1 MRYFGTD
8 GIRGR
13 AYETLTESLAIKVGK
28 SLSLIDSE
36 LVIIGYDTRQ
46 SNHMLANGIALGA
59 LSVNKKVID
68 VGVIP
73 TPGIA
78 FNSIK
83 KHCIGIMITASHNPY
98 QDNGIKIFYDGLKLD
113 NELQQRIEDYI
124 DEASDEVN
132 VSLNLV
138 KNDLSLVKRYEK
150 FLLNIAYNTDLKIVL
165 DTANGA
171 TYQVADNVFSKIT
184 NNLIVVANTPNGINI
199 NENVGSTHIDNL
211 VKEVLKHKANIGFSF
226 DGDGDRML
234 VVDELGNVHT
244 GDEIIYVLAKN
255 KKEKKALLNNS
266 VVLTIMSNLG
276 IISSLKDNNIDVV
289 TTSVGDI
296 NVLEEMLKNNYVLGG
311 ENSGHLIQLEYLPT
325 GDGILAAISLLNV
338 LIEENKKLSELTNNI
353 KIYPDRLDNLKVKDK
368 SVIKNQQ
375 VIDLVN
381 NYKKQ
386 YEDIQLVVRAS
397 GTEDLVRVSCC
408 YKDLNTMNEIVDN
421 VVNLIKSLDK

>member
-1 MRYFGTD
+1 MKYFGTD
-8 GIRGR
+8 GIRGK

-83 KHCIGIMITASHNPY
+83 KHCIGVMITASHNPY

-113 NELQQRIEDYI
+113 NELQEKIEEYI
-124 DEASDEVN
+124 DQSNDGVD
-132 VSLNLV
+132 VSLELV
-138 KNDLSLVKRYEK
+138 KKDSSLVKRYEK
-150 FLLNIAYNTDLKIVL
+150 FLLNTAYNTDLKIVL

-184 NNLIVVANTPNGINI
+184 NNLVVIANNPDGKNI
-199 NENVGSTHIDNL
+199 NEGVGSTHIENL
-211 VKEVLKHKANIGFSF
+211 VAAVKENNANIGFSF

-255 KKEKKALLNNS
+255 KKEKKTLVNNS

-276 IISSLKDNNIDVV
+276 IISSLKDNNINVV

-296 NVLEEMLKNNYVLGG
+296 NVLEEMLRNNYVLGG

-325 GDGILAAISLLNV
+325 GDGILAAIGLLNV
-338 LIEENKKLSELTNNI
+338 LIEENKSLSELTNNI
-353 KIYPDRLDNLKVKDK
+353 KIYPDRLVNLKVKDK
-368 SVIKNQQ
+368 QIAKDVQ
-375 VIDLVN
+375 VINLIN
-381 NYKKQ
+381 KYLNE

-397 GTEDLVRVSCC
+397 GTEDLLRVSCC
-408 YKDLNTMNEIVDN
+408 YKDETIMNEIVAS
-421 VVNLIKSLDK
+421 VVDLIKSLDK

>member
-1 MRYFGTD
+1 MKYFGTD
-8 GIRGR
+8 GIRGK

-83 KHCIGIMITASHNPY
+83 KHCIGVMITASHNPY

-113 NELQQRIEDYI
+113 NELQEKIEEYI
-124 DEASDEVN
+124 DKSNDGVD
-132 VSLNLV
+132 VSLELV
-138 KNDLSLVKRYEK
+138 KKDSSLVKRYEK
-150 FLLNIAYNTDLKIVL
+150 FLLNTAYNTGLKIVL

-184 NNLIVVANTPNGINI
+184 NNLVVIANNPDGKNI
-199 NENVGSTHIDNL
+199 NEGVGSTHIENL
-211 VKEVLKHKANIGFSF
+211 VAAVKENNANIGFSF

-255 KKEKKALLNNS
+255 KKEKKTLVKNS

-276 IISSLKDNNIDVV
+276 IISSLKDNNINVV
-289 TTSVGDI
+289 TSSVGDI
-296 NVLEEMLKNNYVLGG
+296 NVLEEMLRNNYVLGG

-338 LIEENKKLSELTNNI
+338 LVEENKPLSKLTNNI
-353 KIYPDRLDNLKVKDK
+353 KIYPDRLVNLKVKDK
-368 SVIKNQQ
+368 QIAKDVQ
-375 VIDLVN
+375 VINLIN
-381 NYKKQ
+381 KYLNE

-397 GTEDLVRVSCC
+397 GTEDLLRVSCC
-408 YKDLNTMNEIVDN
+408 YKDETIMNEIVDS
-421 VVNLIKSLDK
+421 VVDLIKSLDK

>member
-1 MRYFGTD
+1 MKYFGTD
-8 GIRGR
+8 GIRGK

-83 KHCIGIMITASHNPY
+83 KHCIGVMITASHNPY

-113 NELQQRIEDYI
+113 NELQEKIEEYI
-124 DEASDEVN
+124 DKSNDGVD
-132 VSLNLV
+132 VSLELV
-138 KNDLSLVKRYEK
+138 KKDSSLVKRYEK
-150 FLLNIAYNTDLKIVL
+150 FLLNTAYNTDLKIVL

-171 TYQVADNVFSKIT
+171 TYQVANNVFSKIT
-184 NNLIVVANTPNGINI
+184 NNLVVIANNPDGKNI
-199 NENVGSTHIDNL
+199 NEGVGSTHIENL
-211 VKEVLKHKANIGFSF
+211 VAAVKENNANIGFSF

-255 KKEKKALLNNS
+255 KKEKKTLVNNS

-276 IISSLKDNNIDVV
+276 IISSLKDNNINVV

-325 GDGILAAISLLNV
+325 GDGILAAIGLLNV
-338 LIEENKKLSELTNNI
+338 LIEENKSLSELTNNI
-353 KIYPDRLDNLKVKDK
+353 KIYPDRLVNLKVKDK
-368 SVIKNQQ
+368 QIAKDVQ
-375 VIDLVN
+375 VINLIN
-381 NYKKQ
+381 KYLNE

-397 GTEDLVRVSCC
+397 GTEDLLRVSCC
-408 YKDLNTMNEIVDN
+408 YKDETIMNEIVDS
-421 VVNLIKSLDK
+421 VVDLIKSLDK

>member
-1 MRYFGTD
+1 MKYFGTD
-8 GIRGR
+8 GIRGK

-83 KHCIGIMITASHNPY
+83 KHCIGVMITASHNPY

-113 NELQQRIEDYI
+113 NELQEKIEEYI
-124 DEASDEVN
+124 DKSNDGVD
-132 VSLNLV
+132 VSLELV
-138 KNDLSLVKRYEK
+138 KKDSSLVKRYEK
-150 FLLNIAYNTDLKIVL
+150 FLLNTAYNTGLKIVL

-184 NNLIVVANTPNGINI
+184 NNLVVIANNPDGKNI
-199 NENVGSTHIDNL
+199 NEGVGSTHIENL
-211 VKEVLKHKANIGFSF
+211 VAAVKENNANIGFSF

-255 KKEKKALLNNS
+255 KKEKKTLVNNS

-276 IISSLKDNNIDVV
+276 IISSLKDNNINVV

-296 NVLEEMLKNNYVLGG
+296 NVLEEMLRNNYVLGG

-338 LIEENKKLSELTNNI
+338 LVEENKPLSKLTNNI
-353 KIYPDRLDNLKVKDK
+353 KIYPDRLVNLKVKDK
-368 SVIKNQQ
+368 QIAKDVQ
-375 VIDLVN
+375 VINLIN
-381 NYKKQ
+381 KYLNE

-397 GTEDLVRVSCC
+397 GTEDLLRVSCC
-408 YKDLNTMNEIVDN
+408 YKDETIMNEIVDS
-421 VVNLIKSLDK
+421 VVDLIKSLDK

>member
-1 MRYFGTD
+1 MKYFGTD
-8 GIRGR
+8 GIRGK

-83 KHCIGIMITASHNPY
+83 KHCIGVMITASHNPY

-113 NELQQRIEDYI
+113 NELQEKIEEYI
-124 DEASDEVN
+124 DKSNDGVD
-132 VSLNLV
+132 VSLELV
-138 KNDLSLVKRYEK
+138 KKDSSLVKRYEK
-150 FLLNIAYNTDLKIVL
+150 FLLNTAYNTGLKIVL

-184 NNLIVVANTPNGINI
+184 NNLVVIANNPDGKNI
-199 NENVGSTHIDNL
+199 NEGVGSTHIENL
-211 VKEVLKHKANIGFSF
+211 VAAVKENNANIGFSF

-255 KKEKKALLNNS
+255 KKEKKTLVNNS

-276 IISSLKDNNIDVV
+276 IINSLKDNNINVV

-296 NVLEEMLKNNYVLGG
+296 NVLEEMLRNNYVLGG

-338 LIEENKKLSELTNNI
+338 LVEENKPLSKLTNNI
-353 KIYPDRLDNLKVKDK
+353 KIYPDRLVNLKVKDK
-368 SVIKNQQ
+368 QIAKDVQ
-375 VIDLVN
+375 VINLIN
-381 NYKKQ
+381 KYLNE

-397 GTEDLVRVSCC
+397 GTEDLLRVSCC
-408 YKDLNTMNEIVDN
+408 YKDETIMNEIVDS
-421 VVNLIKSLDK
+421 VVDLIKSLDK

>member
-113 NELQQRIEDYI
+113 NELQQKIEEYI

-184 NNLIVVANTPNGINI
+184 NNLIVVANDPNGINI

-211 VKEVLKHKANIGFSF
+211 VKEVVKNNADIGFSF

-255 KKEKKALLNNS
+255 KKEKKVLLNNS

-296 NVLEEMLKNNYVLGG
+296 NVLEEMLKNNYILGG

-368 SVIKNQQ
+368 SVIKDQQ

-408 YKDLNTMNEIVDN
+408 YKDLNTMNEIVDS

>member
-1 MRYFGTD
+1 MKYFGTD
-8 GIRGR
+8 GIRGK

-83 KHCIGIMITASHNPY
+83 KHCIGVMITASHNPY

-113 NELQQRIEDYI
+113 NELQEKIEEYI
-124 DEASDEVN
+124 DQSNDEVK
-132 VSLNLV
+132 VSLELV
-138 KNDLSLVKRYEK
+138 KKDSSLVKRYEK
-150 FLLNIAYNTDLKIVL
+150 FLLNTAYNTDLKIVL

-184 NNLIVVANTPNGINI
+184 NNLVVIANNPDGKNI
-199 NENVGSTHIDNL
+199 NEGVGSTHIENL
-211 VKEVLKHKANIGFSF
+211 VAAVKENNANIGFSF

-255 KKEKKALLNNS
+255 KKEKKTLVNNS

-276 IISSLKDNNIDVV
+276 IISSLKDNNINVV

-296 NVLEEMLKNNYVLGG
+296 NVLEEMLRNNYVLGG

-338 LIEENKKLSELTNNI
+338 LVEENKSLSELTNNI
-353 KIYPDRLDNLKVKDK
+353 KIYPDRLVNLKVKDK
-368 SVIKNQQ
+368 QIAKDVQ
-375 VIDLVN
+375 VINLIN
-381 NYKKQ
+381 KYLNE

-397 GTEDLVRVSCC
+397 GTEDLLRVSCC
-408 YKDLNTMNEIVDN
+408 YKDETIMNEIVDS
-421 VVNLIKSLDK
+421 VVDLIKSLDK

>member
-1 MRYFGTD
+1 MKYFGTD
-8 GIRGR
+8 GIRGK

-83 KHCIGIMITASHNPY
+83 KHCIGVMITASHNPY

-113 NELQQRIEDYI
+113 NELQEKIEEYI
-124 DEASDEVN
+124 DQSNDGVD
-132 VSLNLV
+132 VSLELV
-138 KNDLSLVKRYEK
+138 KKDSSLVKRYEK
-150 FLLNIAYNTDLKIVL
+150 FLLNTAYNTDLKIVL

-184 NNLIVVANTPNGINI
+184 NNLVVIANNPDGKNI
-199 NENVGSTHIDNL
+199 NEGVGSTHIENL
-211 VKEVLKHKANIGFSF
+211 VAAVKENNANIGFSF

-255 KKEKKALLNNS
+255 KKEKKTLVNNS

-276 IISSLKDNNIDVV
+276 IISSLKDNNINVV

-296 NVLEEMLKNNYVLGG
+296 NVLEEMLRNNYVLGG

-325 GDGILAAISLLNV
+325 GDGILAAIGLLNV
-338 LIEENKKLSELTNNI
+338 LIEENKPLSELTNNI
-353 KIYPDRLDNLKVKDK
+353 KIYPDRLVNLKVKDK
-368 SVIKNQQ
+368 QIAKDVQ
-375 VIDLVN
+375 VINLIN
-381 NYKKQ
+381 KYLNE

-397 GTEDLVRVSCC
+397 GTEDLLRVSCC
-408 YKDLNTMNEIVDN
+408 YKDETIMNEIVDS
-421 VVNLIKSLDK
+421 VVDLIKSLDK

>member
-1 MRYFGTD
+1 MKYFGTD
-8 GIRGR
+8 GIRGK

-78 FNSIK
+78 YNSIK
-83 KHCIGIMITASHNPY
+83 KHCIGVMITASHNPY
-98 QDNGIKIFYDGLKLD
+98 QDNGIKIFYNGLKLD
-113 NELQQRIEDYI
+113 NELQEKIEEYI
-124 DEASDEVN
+124 DQSNDGVD
-132 VSLNLV
+132 VSLELV
-138 KNDLSLVKRYEK
+138 KKDSSLVKRYEK
-150 FLLNIAYNTDLKIVL
+150 FLLNTAYNTDFKIVL

-184 NNLIVVANTPNGINI
+184 NNLVVIANNPDGKNI
-199 NENVGSTHIDNL
+199 NEGVGSTHIENL
-211 VKEVLKHKANIGFSF
+211 VAAVKASNANIGFSF

-255 KKEKKALLNNS
+255 KKEKKTLVNNS

-276 IISSLKDNNIDVV
+276 IISSLKDNNINVV

-296 NVLEEMLKNNYVLGG
+296 NVLEEMLRNNYVLGG

-325 GDGILAAISLLNV
+325 GDGILAAIGLLNV
-338 LIEENKKLSELTNNI
+338 LIEENKPLSKLTNNI
-353 KIYPDRLDNLKVKDK
+353 KIYPDRLVNLKVKDK
-368 SVIKNQQ
+368 QIAKDVQ
-375 VIDLVN
+375 VINLIN
-381 NYKKQ
+381 KYLNE

-397 GTEDLVRVSCC
+397 GTEDLLRVSCC
-408 YKDLNTMNEIVDN
+408 YKDETIMNEIVDS
-421 VVNLIKSLDK
+421 VVDLIKSLDK

>member
-408 YKDLNTMNEIVDN
+408 YKDLNTMNEIVDS

>member
-1 MRYFGTD
+1 MKYFGTD
-8 GIRGR
+8 GIRGK
-13 AYETLTESLAIKVGK
+13 AYETLNESLAIKVGK

-83 KHCIGIMITASHNPY
+83 KHCIGVMITASHNPY
-98 QDNGIKIFYDGLKLD
+98 QDNVIKIFYDGLKLD
-113 NELQQRIEDYI
+113 NELQEKIEEYI
-124 DEASDEVN
+124 DKSNDGVD
-132 VSLNLV
+132 VSLELV
-138 KNDLSLVKRYEK
+138 KKDSSLVKRYEK
-150 FLLNIAYNTDLKIVL
+150 FLLNTAYNTGLKIVL

-184 NNLIVVANTPNGINI
+184 NNLVVIANNPDGKNI
-199 NENVGSTHIDNL
+199 NEGVGSTHIENL
-211 VKEVLKHKANIGFSF
+211 VAAVKENNANIGFSF

-255 KKEKKALLNNS
+255 KKEKKTLVNNS

-276 IISSLKDNNIDVV
+276 IINSLKDNNINVV

-296 NVLEEMLKNNYVLGG
+296 NVLEEMLRNNYVLGG

-338 LIEENKKLSELTNNI
+338 LVEENKPLSKLTNNI
-353 KIYPDRLDNLKVKDK
+353 KIYPDRLVNLKVKDK
-368 SVIKNQQ
+368 QIAKDVQ
-375 VIDLVN
+375 VINLIN
-381 NYKKQ
+381 KYLNE

-397 GTEDLVRVSCC
+397 GTEDLLRVSCC
-408 YKDLNTMNEIVDN
+408 YKDETIMNEIVDS
-421 VVNLIKSLDK
+421 VVDLIKSLDK

>member
-1 MRYFGTD
+1 MKYFGTD
-8 GIRGR
+8 GIRGK

-83 KHCIGIMITASHNPY
+83 KHCIGVMITASHNPY

-113 NELQQRIEDYI
+113 NELQEKIEEYI
-124 DEASDEVN
+124 DQSNDGVD
-132 VSLNLV
+132 VSLELV
-138 KNDLSLVKRYEK
+138 KKDGSLVKRYEK
-150 FLLNIAYNTDLKIVL
+150 FLLNTAYNTDLKIVL

-184 NNLIVVANTPNGINI
+184 NNLVVIANNPDGKNI
-199 NENVGSTHIDNL
+199 NEGVGSTHIENL
-211 VKEVLKHKANIGFSF
+211 VAAVKENNANIGFSF

-255 KKEKKALLNNS
+255 KKEKKTLVNNS

-276 IISSLKDNNIDVV
+276 IISSLKDNNINVV

-296 NVLEEMLKNNYVLGG
+296 NVLEEMLRNNYVLGG

-338 LIEENKKLSELTNNI
+338 LVEENKPLSKLTNNI
-353 KIYPDRLDNLKVKDK
+353 KIYPDRLVNLKVKDK
-368 SVIKNQQ
+368 QIAKDVQ
-375 VIDLVN
+375 VINLIN
-381 NYKKQ
+381 KYLNE

-397 GTEDLVRVSCC
+397 GTEDLLRVSCC
-408 YKDLNTMNEIVDN
+408 YKDETIMNEIVDS
-421 VVNLIKSLDK
+421 VVDLIKSLDK

>member
-1 MRYFGTD
+1 MKYFGTD
-8 GIRGR
+8 GIRGK

-83 KHCIGIMITASHNPY
+83 KHCIGVMITASHNPY

-113 NELQQRIEDYI
+113 NELQEKIEEYI
-124 DEASDEVN
+124 DQSNDGVD
-132 VSLNLV
+132 VSLELV
-138 KNDLSLVKRYEK
+138 KKDSSLVKRYEK
-150 FLLNIAYNTDLKIVL
+150 FLLNTAYNTDLKIVL

-171 TYQVADNVFSKIT
+171 TYQVANNVFSKIT
-184 NNLIVVANTPNGINI
+184 NNLVVIANNPDGKNI
-199 NENVGSTHIDNL
+199 NEGVGSTHIENL
-211 VKEVLKHKANIGFSF
+211 VAAVKENNANIGFSF

-255 KKEKKALLNNS
+255 KKEKKTLVNNS

-276 IISSLKDNNIDVV
+276 IISSLKDNNINVV

-296 NVLEEMLKNNYVLGG
+296 NVLEEMLRNNYVLGG

-325 GDGILAAISLLNV
+325 GDGILAAIGLLNV
-338 LIEENKKLSELTNNI
+338 LIEENKPLSELTNNI
-353 KIYPDRLDNLKVKDK
+353 KIYPDRLVNLKVKDK
-368 SVIKNQQ
+368 QIAKDVQ
-375 VIDLVN
+375 VINLIN
-381 NYKKQ
+381 KYLNE

-397 GTEDLVRVSCC
+397 GTEDLLRVSCC
-408 YKDLNTMNEIVDN
+408 YKDETIMNEIVDS
-421 VVNLIKSLDK
+421 VVDLIKSLDK

>member
-28 SLSLIDSE
+28 SLSLINSE

-113 NELQQRIEDYI
+113 NELQQKIEEYI
-124 DEASDEVN
+124 DEASDEVY

-150 FLLNIAYNTDLKIVL
+150 FLLNTAYNTDLKIVL

-184 NNLIVVANTPNGINI
+184 NNLIVVANDPDGINI

-211 VKEVLKHKANIGFSF
+211 VKEVVKNNADIGFSF

-353 KIYPDRLDNLKVKDK
+353 KIYPDRLDNLKVTDK
-368 SVIKNQQ
+368 SVIKDQQ

-408 YKDLNTMNEIVDN
+408 YKDLNTMNEIVDS

>member
-1 MRYFGTD
+1 MKYFGTD
-8 GIRGR
+8 GIRGK

-28 SLSLIDSE
+28 SLSLINSE

-83 KHCIGIMITASHNPY
+83 KHCIGVMITASHNPY

-113 NELQQRIEDYI
+113 NELQEKIEEYI
-124 DEASDEVN
+124 DKSNDGVD
-132 VSLNLV
+132 VSLELV
-138 KNDLSLVKRYEK
+138 KKDSSLVKRYEK
-150 FLLNIAYNTDLKIVL
+150 FLLNTAYNTGLKIVL

-184 NNLIVVANTPNGINI
+184 NNLVVIANNPDGKNI
-199 NENVGSTHIDNL
+199 NEGVGSTHIENL
-211 VKEVLKHKANIGFSF
+211 VAAVKENNANIGFSF

-255 KKEKKALLNNS
+255 KKEKKTLVNNS

-276 IISSLKDNNIDVV
+276 IISSLKDNNINVV

-296 NVLEEMLKNNYVLGG
+296 NVLEEMLRNNYVLGG

-338 LIEENKKLSELTNNI
+338 LVEENKPLSKLTNNI
-353 KIYPDRLDNLKVKDK
+353 KIYPDRLVNLKVKDK
-368 SVIKNQQ
+368 QIAKDVQ
-375 VIDLVN
+375 VINLIN
-381 NYKKQ
+381 KYLNE

-397 GTEDLVRVSCC
+397 GTEDLLRVSCC
-408 YKDLNTMNEIVDN
+408 YKDETIMNEIVDS
-421 VVNLIKSLDK
+421 VVDLIKSLDK

>member
-28 SLSLIDSE
+28 SLSLINSE

-184 NNLIVVANTPNGINI
+184 NNLIVVANDPDGINI

-211 VKEVLKHKANIGFSF
+211 VKEVLKHNADIGFSF

-368 SVIKNQQ
+368 SVIKDQQ

-408 YKDLNTMNEIVDN
+408 YKDLNTMNEIVDS

>member
-1 MRYFGTD
+1 MKYFGTD
-8 GIRGR
+8 GIRGK

-83 KHCIGIMITASHNPY
+83 KHCIGVMITASHNPY

-113 NELQQRIEDYI
+113 NELQEKIEEYI
-124 DEASDEVN
+124 DQSNDGVD
-132 VSLNLV
+132 VSLELV
-138 KNDLSLVKRYEK
+138 KKDSSLVKRYEK
-150 FLLNIAYNTDLKIVL
+150 FLLNTAYNTDLKIVL

-171 TYQVADNVFSKIT
+171 TYQVADDVFSKIT
-184 NNLIVVANTPNGINI
+184 NNLVVIANNPDGKNI
-199 NENVGSTHIDNL
+199 NEGVGSTHIENL
-211 VKEVLKHKANIGFSF
+211 VAAVKASNANIGFSF

-255 KKEKKALLNNS
+255 KKEKKTLVNNS

-276 IISSLKDNNIDVV
+276 IISSLKDNNINVV

-296 NVLEEMLKNNYVLGG
+296 NVLEEMLRNNYVLGG

-338 LIEENKKLSELTNNI
+338 LIEENKPLSELTNNI
-353 KIYPDRLDNLKVKDK
+353 KIYPDRLVNLKVKDK
-368 SVIKNQQ
+368 QIAKDVQ
-375 VIDLVN
+375 VINLIN
-381 NYKKQ
+381 KYLNE

-397 GTEDLVRVSCC
+397 GTEDLLRVSCC
-408 YKDLNTMNEIVDN
+408 YKDETIMNEIVDS
-421 VVNLIKSLDK
+421 VVDLIKSLDK

>member
-1 MRYFGTD
+1 MKYFGTD
-8 GIRGR
+8 GIRGK

-83 KHCIGIMITASHNPY
+83 KHCIGVMITASHNPY

-113 NELQQRIEDYI
+113 NELQEKIEEYI
-124 DEASDEVN
+124 DKSNDGVD
-132 VSLNLV
+132 VSLELV
-138 KNDLSLVKRYEK
+138 KKDSSLVKRYEK
-150 FLLNIAYNTDLKIVL
+150 FLLNTAYNTDLKIVL

-184 NNLIVVANTPNGINI
+184 NNLVVIANNPDGKNI
-199 NENVGSTHIDNL
+199 NEGVGSTHIENL
-211 VKEVLKHKANIGFSF
+211 VAAVKENNANIGFSF

-255 KKEKKALLNNS
+255 KKEKKTLVNNS

-276 IISSLKDNNIDVV
+276 IISSLKDNNINVV

-296 NVLEEMLKNNYVLGG
+296 NVLEEMLRNNYVLGG

-325 GDGILAAISLLNV
+325 GDGILAAIGLLNV
-338 LIEENKKLSELTNNI
+338 LIEENKPLSELTNNI
-353 KIYPDRLDNLKVKDK
+353 KIYPDRLVNLKVKDK
-368 SVIKNQQ
+368 QIAKDVQ
-375 VIDLVN
+375 VINLIN
-381 NYKKQ
+381 KYLNE

-397 GTEDLVRVSCC
+397 GTEDLLRVSCC
-408 YKDLNTMNEIVDN
+408 YKDETIMNEIVDS
-421 VVNLIKSLDK
+421 VVDLIKSLDK